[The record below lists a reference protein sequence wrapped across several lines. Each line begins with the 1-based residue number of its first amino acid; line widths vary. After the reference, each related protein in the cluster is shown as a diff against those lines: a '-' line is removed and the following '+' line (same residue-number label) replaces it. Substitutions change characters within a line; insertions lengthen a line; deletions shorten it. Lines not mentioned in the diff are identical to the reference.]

1 MVLYRI
7 MHIVI
12 NIITYL
18 LISCFILYKWIV
30 FFYKL
35 NGTIT
40 GCISIQFIFVWDL
53 YIKHPENLYKLCL
66 LCDLLKIT
74 KPDYLSLHFLIYL
87 FIFFI
92 CNFYIYFPLNF
103 SISFIWITCDIQ
115 PLIWY
120 HSICRLLVDL
130 LFHSPNHIHQFIF
143 IFFRYTILY

>member
-18 LISCFILYKWIV
+18 LISCFILWKRIV

-35 NGTIT
+35 NGTII

-74 KPDYLSLHFLIYL
+74 KPDYLSLYFLIYL

-103 SISFIWITCDIQ
+103 FHIFHMNHLWYSTINMI
-115 PLIWY
+115 PLY
-120 HSICRLLVDL
+120 LSSSCRPLVPFTKSYSSVYFY
-130 LFHSPNHIHQFIF
+130 LF
-143 IFFRYTILY
+143 